1 MLNSEMDKIL
11 AQTAGQVLEAPAK
24 ESGKQLTLLIDLI
37 FTPFQV
43 AKIYKNAWFKDYKKR
58 IYQKFNQIPNDQF
71 KEPPLNI
78 IGPALEASKYYIA
91 TEEMREMFANLIV
104 HACDQQMEPTVHPS
118 FINILTQMSSIEAS
132 ILSSFRP
139 KQELKMG
146 IYISS
151 TENGQEKPYLDA
163 DKIPGTGIYS
173 FPEQI
178 QPIVNYYLAKE
189 NEQLLVQGNVI
200 KSDITDNE
208 EEIAAAIT
216 NLIRLGLLET
226 SFQMQV
232 ADKGKYDYFSTNKL
246 YQTLYKDVNPGN
258 QVFMRSIRGNMIWGG
273 QYNEIKVEKGIVRLT
288 QFGYNFIKVCVL
300 EKEVIT
306 EHK

>member
-58 IYQKFNQIPNDQF
+58 IYQKFNQIPNDQL

-151 TENGQEKPYLDA
+151 TENGQ
-163 DKIPGTGIYS
+163 
-173 FPEQI
+173 
-178 QPIVNYYLAKE
+178 
-189 NEQLLVQGNVI
+189 
-200 KSDITDNE
+200 
-208 EEIAAAIT
+208 
-216 NLIRLGLLET
+216 
-226 SFQMQV
+226 
-232 ADKGKYDYFSTNKL
+232 
-246 YQTLYKDVNPGN
+246 
-258 QVFMRSIRGNMIWGG
+258 
-273 QYNEIKVEKGIVRLT
+273 
-288 QFGYNFIKVCVL
+288 
-300 EKEVIT
+300 
-306 EHK
+306 